1 MVPKEEKERWHYIVV
16 KRLSALLHG
25 QLQNIRVIFIAW
37 IVSILLEQKVNLN
50 LVKMY
55 VKLKISVEL

>member
-1 MVPKEEKERWHYIVV
+1 MVPKEEKERWHYIAV
-16 KRLSALLHG
+16 KRLSALLHE